1 MSETLYKQIGNNRI
15 TLTAEESASVVAKWK
30 RNAAT
35 ASAMAYITPRKQA
48 YYDAFGN
55 FGEEFDFIYHE
66 LATSGSL
73 TTSGSW
79 FQTIKSIKDANPKP

>member
-1 MSETLYKQIGNNRI
+1 MRVLNKFVDGVKVQ
-15 TLTAEESASVVAKWK
+15 LTAEESASVVAEWK
-30 RNAAT
+30 QNAAT
-35 ASAMAYITPRKQA
+35 ASAMAYIETRRGA
-48 YYDAFGN
+48 YSNVFGSLA
-55 FGEEFDFIYHE
+55 EEFDFIYHE